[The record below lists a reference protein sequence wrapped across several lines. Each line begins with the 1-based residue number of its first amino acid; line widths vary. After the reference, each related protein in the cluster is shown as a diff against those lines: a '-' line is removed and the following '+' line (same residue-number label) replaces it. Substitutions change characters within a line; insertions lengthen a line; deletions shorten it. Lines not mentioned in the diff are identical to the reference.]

1 MKNLIL
7 GFVFA
12 MLWASA
18 GVASKFGIQ
27 ASQPLV
33 FSNIRFIVAGIILL
47 SIALLSGRK
56 IGLTKAMFW
65 QCAVYGLL
73 NVAIY
78 LGVFIYAI
86 KYVSAGISGLAISIN
101 PLFISVLSVFFL
113 KTKITGKVWLAL
125 FLGLLGVGIAA
136 FPLLK
141 TSYAEPIGLLFLTI
155 SMLSYSLGTIF
166 YIKKTWPIDPLV
178 LNGWQVFFGGLIILP
193 FSLYLYEPS
202 LNHFNL
208 SFWGSLSW
216 LIFMVSIFTVQIWL
230 YLLKIDPE
238 KSSLWLFLCP
248 IFGFIY
254 ASIILNEPISI
265 YTFIGTGVVLLA
277 LCIGQ
282 WEKIKLAIAK
292 F

>member
-1 MKNLIL
+1 MKNLLL
-7 GFVFA
+7 GLVFA

-18 GVASKFGIQ
+18 GVASKYGIQ
-27 ASQPLV
+27 VSQPLV
-33 FSNIRFIVAGIILL
+33 FSNIRFIVAGGILL
-47 SIALLSGRK
+47 VFSFFSGRNIVLSK
-56 IGLTKAMFW
+56 QMFL
-65 QCAVYGLL
+65 QCALYGLL

-86 KYVSAGISGLAISIN
+86 KYVSAGISGLAISLN

-113 KTKITGKVWLAL
+113 NTKISAKVWLAL
-125 FLGLLGVGIAA
+125 LLGLIGVGIAA

-141 TSYAEPIGLLFLTI
+141 TAYAEPIGLFFLTI
-155 SMLSYSLGTIF
+155 SMFSYSLGTIY
-166 YIKKTWPIDPLV
+166 YIKKSWPIDPLV

-193 FSLYLYEPS
+193 LSLYLYNPN
-202 LNHFNL
+202 LNHYNVPFF
-208 SFWGSLSW
+208 SSLSW
-216 LIFMVSIFTVQIWL
+216 LIFMVSILTVQIWL

-248 IFGFIY
+248 IFSFIY

-265 YTFIGTGVVLLA
+265 FTFVGTSVVLIA

-282 WEKIKLAIAK
+282 WEKIKLAFAK